1 MTEVTTNTHEP
12 FKPAVDTV
20 HNKEA
25 EPLRTVSDIID
36 FYKNRKS

>member
-1 MTEVTTNTHEP
+1 MTEVTTNTHET

-20 HNKEA
+20 HKEA